1 MAGAAQGQGQGEPVS
16 GAHFRE
22 VMASFPA
29 GVTITTT
36 VAADGRWWGF
46 TASAFCSLSADPPLV
61 LVCIAKSAEC
71 YPAFMTVDQIAIH
84 VLQSDYEQL
93 AKTFA
98 TRGAD
103 KFTGAGFDLSAR
115 GLPVMPDATAVL
127 ECSVFAKY
135 DGGDHTIIVGR
146 VEDAILGLHD
156 PVVYF
161 RRDFH
166 RLPLPEEH
174 DLSMN
179 RGQERA

>member
-1 MAGAAQGQGQGEPVS
+1 
-16 GAHFRE
+16 
-22 VMASFPA
+22 
-29 GVTITTT
+29 
-36 VAADGRWWGF
+36 
-46 TASAFCSLSADPPLV
+46 
-61 LVCIAKSAEC
+61 
-71 YPAFMTVDQIAIH
+71 MTVDQIAIH

-179 RGQERA
+179 REQKRA